1 MNLADFRHLSLTRF
15 LEELSA
21 NDLVW
26 YAKRLSGNDTGLT
39 GAHQAG
45 PYVPREFATAALPN
59 IATTRRFNPTIDI
72 PCVVASHDVEKNVK
86 AKYYNSKYFPE
97 HGLKKKYDEFR
108 LTRWTE
114 TPFSDAGNTGSLF
127 VLAAA
132 PRCDGLVAW
141 VAKTAEEE
149 NLIEDWL
156 GIEIDPGQTRTGRGL
171 RVKLDNDS
179 RFARTMPEEWN
190 RRFPSPDDIFEYV
203 TKRMPHADANE
214 TVDELLLARR
224 ALEYKVF
231 QCVERKEVEQI
242 LENGFSSVE
251 SFFQTANSLLNRR
264 KARSG
269 ASLEKHLALIFRD
282 ARIRFDEQVTT
293 EQSKRPDFVFPSAI
307 AYHDASFDPDRL
319 HMLAAKTCCKDRWRQ
334 VIHEAE
340 RITPKHLF
348 TLQEG
353 ISSQQLAEM
362 EEYKVVVVTPR
373 PNVKAFPKE
382 WQPKILDLTAFLN
395 IVREKDNIPPG
406 ASA

>member
-149 NLIEDWL
+149 NQIE
-156 GIEIDPGQTRTGRGL
+156 
-171 RVKLDNDS
+171 LD
-179 RFARTMPEEWN
+179 
-190 RRFPSPDDIFEYV
+190 
-203 TKRMPHADANE
+203 
-214 TVDELLLARR
+214 
-224 ALEYKVF
+224 
-231 QCVERKEVEQI
+231 
-242 LENGFSSVE
+242 
-251 SFFQTANSLLNRR
+251 
-264 KARSG
+264 
-269 ASLEKHLALIFRD
+269 
-282 ARIRFDEQVTT
+282 
-293 EQSKRPDFVFPSAI
+293 
-307 AYHDASFDPDRL
+307 
-319 HMLAAKTCCKDRWRQ
+319 
-334 VIHEAE
+334 
-340 RITPKHLF
+340 
-348 TLQEG
+348 
-353 ISSQQLAEM
+353 
-362 EEYKVVVVTPR
+362 
-373 PNVKAFPKE
+373 
-382 WQPKILDLTAFLN
+382 
-395 IVREKDNIPPG
+395 
-406 ASA
+406 